1 MVLEPQCLNVES
13 YFVQGWATNCRGGVR
28 KSCVCFSFFYSGVVG
43 GGVVGPL
50 KKDYRT
56 LESILGC
63 PCVGKVPR
71 IGAQGNTAYG
81 GNLPSRNLGAQK
93 YDISYMTVFWVASPS
108 KL

>member
-1 MVLEPQCLNVES
+1 MRE
-13 YFVQGWATNCRGGVR
+13 G
-28 KSCVCFSFFYSGVVG
+28 G

-56 LESILGC
+56 SGSILGS
-63 PCVGKVPR
+63 PYFGKLPR

-81 GNLPSRNLGAQK
+81 GNLPSRKLGAQK
-93 YDISYMTVFWVASPS
+93 YDISYMTVFLVASPS